1 VFAGE
6 AIPTTGWDAHAL
18 IEPDRCGSID
28 ARHAPI
34 ATKFQSASD
43 ISSLAHGSGSA
54 EQAYAC
60 LRVKFSH
67 AVADH
72 HGPVV
77 YSDLRM
83 HQRAI
88 RAIEPA

>member
-1 VFAGE
+1 
-6 AIPTTGWDAHAL
+6 L
-18 IEPDRCGSID
+18 ID
-28 ARHAPI
+28 AGHAPI

-43 ISSLAHGSGSA
+43 ISSCWLTAA
-54 EQAYAC
+54 AVPNKLTRPC
-60 LRVKFSH
+60 VKISR
-67 AVADH
+67 AAADH